1 LAEPSA
7 DTTGILTRPGRG
19 HQTNA
24 RVHPIPRPP
33 GAKLSVV
40 VVATITPKPDQVEAV
55 REAILAAVPKV
66 HAEPGCE
73 LYALHEGKGQ
83 FVMVERWESPEAL
96 KVHGAAEALTTLGGQ
111 LADKL
116 AGPLDVRRLSAV
128 PAGDAAKGAV

>member
-1 LAEPSA
+1 M
-7 DTTGILTRPGRG
+7 
-19 HQTNA
+19 
-24 RVHPIPRPP
+24 
-33 GAKLSVV
+33 SVV

-73 LYALHEGKGQ
+73 LYALHEGKGE
-83 FVMVERWESPEAL
+83 FVMVERWESAEAL
-96 KVHGAAEALTTLGGQ
+96 KAHGSAEALATLGGE

>member
-1 LAEPSA
+1 M
-7 DTTGILTRPGRG
+7 
-19 HQTNA
+19 
-24 RVHPIPRPP
+24 
-33 GAKLSVV
+33 SVV
-40 VVATITPKPDQVEAV
+40 VVATITPKPDQVDAV

-73 LYALHEGKGQ
+73 LYALHEGKGH

-96 KVHGAAEALTTLGGQ
+96 RAHGTAEALTTLGGL

-116 AGPLDVRRLSAV
+116 DGPLDVRRLTAV

>member
-1 LAEPSA
+1 
-7 DTTGILTRPGRG
+7 
-19 HQTNA
+19 
-24 RVHPIPRPP
+24 V
-33 GAKLSVV
+33 SVV

-73 LYALHEGKGQ
+73 LYAVHEGKGH

-96 KVHGAAEALTTLGGQ
+96 KAHGSAEALTTLGGQ

-116 AGPLDVRRLSAV
+116 AAPLDVRRLTAV
-128 PAGDAAKGAV
+128 PAGDAVKGAI